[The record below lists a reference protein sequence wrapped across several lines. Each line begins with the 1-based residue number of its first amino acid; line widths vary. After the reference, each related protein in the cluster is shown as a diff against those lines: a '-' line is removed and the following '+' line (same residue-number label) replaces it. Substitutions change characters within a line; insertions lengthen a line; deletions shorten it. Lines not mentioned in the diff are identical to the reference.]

1 MSNPTV
7 SVIIPV
13 YNAQEGIKQCL
24 DSLLNQSFTD
34 FEIILLNDGS
44 TDNSLEVIKKYAAD
58 NDFIRVID
66 KENEGVAKTRNKGIQ
81 LANGKYI
88 VFIDNDDFV
97 DSDYLER
104 FYNEIDQEQLDIVLG
119 GYKRVNQ
126 EMKTLFK
133 QDLTQSEWSK
143 YIVVAP
149 WARIYRTSFL
159 TDNNIQFFDYPIGED
174 VIFTLT
180 AYNLTERIKIID
192 YNGYNW
198 FFNEKSI
205 SNTSQR
211 GFNPNIDIVYFL
223 SHLLQVAGDSKY
235 IRYFIKRYYIWYLLF
250 SGRAA
255 SSSSFMDQY
264 RRIKEWVSKEV
275 GSGKIDAALRA
286 HGAELVVLAG
296 FMRILSGNF
305 VNKWTQKIINIH
317 PALLP
322 SFPGLDAQG
331 QALEYGVKIAGCTVH
346 FVDEGTDSGP
356 IILQKPVPVLN
367 DDTEESLAA
376 RILVEEH
383 KAMPEALRLWALGKL
398 EIQGRRV
405 IVHP

>member
-13 YNAQEGIKQCL
+13 YNAQDGIKQCL

-44 TDNSLEVIKKYAAD
+44 TDNSLEVIKKYAAV

-104 FYNEIDQEQLDIVLG
+104 FYNAIDQEQLDIVLG
-119 GYKRVNQ
+119 GYKR
-126 EMKTLFK
+126 
-133 QDLTQSEWSK
+133 
-143 YIVVAP
+143 
-149 WARIYRTSFL
+149 
-159 TDNNIQFFDYPIGED
+159 DNNIQFFDYPIGED
-174 VIFTLT
+174 VVFTLT
-180 AYNLTERIKIID
+180 AYNLTEKIKIID

-223 SHLLQVAGDSKY
+223 SHLLKVAGDSKY

-264 RRIKEWVSKEV
+264 RRIKEWVSKEN
-275 GSGKIDAALRA
+275 IDSNLTPLSSEIT
-286 HGAELVVLAG
+286 GE
-296 FMRILSGNF
+296 RIQTVISVMVF
-305 VNKWTQKIINIH
+305 RT
-317 PALLP
+317 
-322 SFPGLDAQG
+322 
-331 QALEYGVKIAGCTVH
+331 LEH
-346 FVDEGTDSGP
+346 
-356 IILQKPVPVLN
+356 
-367 DDTEESLAA
+367 
-376 RILVEEH
+376 
-383 KAMPEALRLWALGKL
+383 LRLVSLFSRFYCKGK
-398 EIQGRRV
+398 EK
-405 IVHP
+405 